1 MAPNTIL
8 SSYFHVQFIVYEYS
22 FKKMEL
28 IAQNWWITSH
38 KAFLFIC
45 FFALVYKESCVEA
58 PMASF

>member
-28 IAQNWWITSH
+28 IAQNW
-38 KAFLFIC
+38 
-45 FFALVYKESCVEA
+45 
-58 PMASF
+58 